1 MPEIS
6 PEDIFAL
13 HPKIRWVGLTTHQGQ
28 VVLAKMRPG
37 VERATPEN
45 HDQRFLELGAL
56 ILGGVAEGDAAFAG
70 RVKWIAVD
78 YEKYTELMVERDGKY
93 LVLTF
98 EPDKN
103 LQTLRE
109 IITALETWK

>member
-1 MPEIS
+1 
-6 PEDIFAL
+6 
-13 HPKIRWVGLTTHQGQ
+13 
-28 VVLAKMRPG
+28 MRPG

-45 HDQRFLELGAL
+45 HDQKFLELGAV
-56 ILGGVAEGDAAFAG
+56 ILGGVAEGDGAFAG

-109 IITALETWK
+109 IITALETSK